1 MAPSPTPFQT
11 PQPLAID
18 ATIDEILH
26 ALVILGITA
35 AGLFVKNGD
44 SKAHAAS
51 IINATNQ
58 VVLPLADALLV
69 PKPTA

>member
-1 MAPSPTPFQT
+1 MTPSPAP
-11 PQPLAID
+11 PAPLAIN

-35 AGLFVKNGD
+35 ASIFVKNPN
-44 SKAHAAS
+44 SQAHAAS